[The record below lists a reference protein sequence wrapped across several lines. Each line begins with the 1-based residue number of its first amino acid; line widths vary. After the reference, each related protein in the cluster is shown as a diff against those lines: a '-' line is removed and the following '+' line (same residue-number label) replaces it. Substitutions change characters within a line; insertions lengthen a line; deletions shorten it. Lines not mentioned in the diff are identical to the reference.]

1 MRRQSLRCVYMVTGL
16 VADVLFSQCFL
27 APFSSVLGNFKIEG
41 KNMYV
46 P

>member
-16 VADVLFSQCFL
+16 VVDVLFSHGFL
-27 APFSSVLGNFKIEG
+27 APFLKRLRKFQDRRQEL
-41 KNMYV
+41 V

>member
-16 VADVLFSQCFL
+16 VADVLG
-27 APFSSVLGNFKIEG
+27 FSSTILKRLRKLQDRRQE
-41 KNMYV
+41 YV